1 MGLNDT
7 YSAIRGQILLMNPL
21 PSIRQAYSS
30 VCQEEKQRFLS
41 VAQTEMGGSTAM
53 AVRYNNQGKRNFIS
67 ETDRPQHSVNRLS
80 QPRDTRPQGER
91 RFDQDRRRF
100 GSGRGRPQCTHCGE
114 MGHWVQKCFQL
125 NGYPPRHPKARM
137 NGYPIGNQSTI
148 GNQHSIGNQ
157 HNGFPLANQ
166 VSEMSHKDE
175 DLATRRTIGLGKQR
189 NGLYYLVA
197 LATKKNLTK
206 PSSTTNHPAC
216 YLTLS
221 STDLWHNRLGHVSPS
236 PPPHD
241 PFEPQF
247 RPSPETLTSAQTP
260 DPLHH
265 HLQPSPSPLIQTE
278 STPSPANDLSS
289 TQTSP
294 NPIPQSSS
302 PPLEPIPL
310 RSLISP
316 EPDPTHTSPVPT
328 TSPPAAPRRS
338 SRQIVPPIK
347 LADYFCSAAYSDQS
361 TSHVPAPIKG
371 TRYPLSNFV
380 SYHRYN
386 PAYHSFVAKIET
398 VTEPKSYSEAA
409 RQQTTPSPIVVDAK
423 HSSRSSKKVAATETT
438 TIPVAAAPR
447 ETAVWIQDCNKP
459 FSSSCKAGCN
469 RLPFHRRWLVETV
482 EEVPCKDW
490 CPRSC
495 DSNYLPARDD
505 DKRVIQRGIDLMRG
519 GLEGSALD
527 LVTCGGMHNLSEVA
541 VKNNLCGLSGLKV
554 SENIKLRMAAF
565 FVTLSTLIS
574 TILLDSDQ
582 RLKAL
587 EKEMENL
594 LHQMNRMNH
603 ELELDDRDEKL
614 PAKQVQSGRERHSL
628 K

>member
-175 DLATRRTIGLGKQR
+175 VRPTVSLSETQLKQLLSLLNNHEDSSSSKANAVTKPGLSELDNHNWIIDSGATDHITSSSELLNENKDCSLPPVLLPSGDKADIIAKGSLPLNSVYYLHDVLSVPTFKVDLMSDLATRRTIGLGKQR

-361 TSHVPAPIKG
+361 TSHVPAPIKEFG
-371 TRYPLSNFV
+371 HF
-380 SYHRYN
+380 
-386 PAYHSFVAKIET
+386 AY
-398 VTEPKSYSEAA
+398 
-409 RQQTTPSPIVVDAK
+409 
-423 HSSRSSKKVAATETT
+423 
-438 TIPVAAAPR
+438 
-447 ETAVWIQDCNKP
+447 
-459 FSSSCKAGCN
+459 
-469 RLPFHRRWLVETV
+469 
-482 EEVPCKDW
+482 
-490 CPRSC
+490 
-495 DSNYLPARDD
+495 
-505 DKRVIQRGIDLMRG
+505 
-519 GLEGSALD
+519 
-527 LVTCGGMHNLSEVA
+527 
-541 VKNNLCGLSGLKV
+541 
-554 SENIKLRMAAF
+554 
-565 FVTLSTLIS
+565 
-574 TILLDSDQ
+574 
-582 RLKAL
+582 
-587 EKEMENL
+587 
-594 LHQMNRMNH
+594 
-603 ELELDDRDEKL
+603 
-614 PAKQVQSGRERHSL
+614 KQ
-628 K
+628 

>member
-1 MGLNDT
+1 MQFLMGLNDT
-7 YSAIRGQILLMNPL
+7 YFAIRGQILLMNPL

-41 VAQTEMGGSTAM
+41 VAQTEMGGSAAM

-175 DLATRRTIGLGKQR
+175 VRPTVSLSETQLKQLLSLLNNHEDSSSSKANAVTKPGFSELDNHNWIIDSGATDHITSSSELLNENKDCSLPPVLLPSGDKADIIAKGSLPLNSVYYLHDVLSVPTFKVDLMSVSRLTRSLNCSVTFLPYWCILQDLATRRTIGL
-189 NGLYYLVA
+189 A
-197 LATKKNLTK
+197 
-206 PSSTTNHPAC
+206 
-216 YLTLS
+216 
-221 STDLWHNRLGHVSPS
+221 
-236 PPPHD
+236 PPHD

-247 RPSPETLTSAQTP
+247 RPSPETLTSAQTPDPLQNHLRPSPVPLNSASPP

-294 NPIPQSSS
+294 HPIPQSSS

-361 TSHVPAPIKG
+361 TSHVPAPIKEENTG
-371 TRYPLSNFV
+371 VPLAKV
-380 SYHRYN
+380 SLR
-386 PAYHSFVAKIET
+386 I
-398 VTEPKSYSEAA
+398 
-409 RQQTTPSPIVVDAK
+409 
-423 HSSRSSKKVAATETT
+423 
-438 TIPVAAAPR
+438 
-447 ETAVWIQDCNKP
+447 
-459 FSSSCKAGCN
+459 SSC
-469 RLPFHRRWLVETV
+469 PV
-482 EEVPCKDW
+482 
-490 CPRSC
+490 
-495 DSNYLPARDD
+495 
-505 DKRVIQRGIDLMRG
+505 
-519 GLEGSALD
+519 
-527 LVTCGGMHNLSEVA
+527 
-541 VKNNLCGLSGLKV
+541 
-554 SENIKLRMAAF
+554 
-565 FVTLSTLIS
+565 
-574 TILLDSDQ
+574 
-582 RLKAL
+582 
-587 EKEMENL
+587 
-594 LHQMNRMNH
+594 
-603 ELELDDRDEKL
+603 
-614 PAKQVQSGRERHSL
+614 
-628 K
+628 